1 MAEGLNKAERLF
13 WTAASEIRRIMRSNG
28 THAERLHEIE
38 NLLRDVREDAIN
50 PAAEEP
56 LQ

>member
-50 PAAEEP
+50 SAAEEP